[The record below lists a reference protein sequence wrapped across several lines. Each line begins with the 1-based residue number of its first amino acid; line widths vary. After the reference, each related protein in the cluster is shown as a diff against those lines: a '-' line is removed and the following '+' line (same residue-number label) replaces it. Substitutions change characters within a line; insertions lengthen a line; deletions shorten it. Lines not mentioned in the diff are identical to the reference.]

1 VAAHYFCI
9 ARSALFASFT
19 AGRRIGCR
27 RAIRGL
33 EMKLSL
39 TDQLIVVGY
48 LAAIMGIGLAM
59 KRRAAKGMGS
69 YFLGG
74 RRLPWWALAMSGS
87 SSYFDITGTMW
98 IVSTFIVLGLKGMW
112 VHWLWGF
119 PITAFYLAF
128 MGKWIRRSG
137 VLTGAEWMYTR
148 FGRSRAGDTARLSYT
163 LFAILTI
170 TALLGYGAIGM
181 GKFGAIF
188 LPFSPFVCAVLILGV
203 TGLYVV
209 AGGFHGIVRVE
220 IVQTVI
226 LSAGAIA
233 FAVIGYKHFD
243 WAVFGS
249 KVSGNWMSI
258 WPETRPAELQGVVA
272 GGTDYSFFGALVA
285 VWVAKGL
292 LLCFSGPEQLYDFQ
306 RFLAA
311 RDARDASKLGA
322 LWGAIHTVRW
332 PFAMAIAVMA
342 IMGIGNPEL
351 DAALKHDPETAL
363 PVIIGAMLPVG
374 LVGFMLAALLSGFLA
389 TFSSTVNGGAAY
401 LVKDVYQRYIN
412 PEATPKTLIR
422 ASYLAS
428 SLLILTGI
436 IISYFGTSINTAFL
450 WIFGTLA
457 AGILPPNV
465 LRWYWW
471 RLNGWG
477 YAAGVLGG
485 MVLSL
490 GQAVADT
497 SLFSSPLPLYVGFPI
512 IAIASTIIT
521 ITVALITKPTDLTT
535 LENFYENV
543 QPAGAWSS
551 IRARVLARNP
561 RFKRETPLRLEALN
575 TLLALVGICAL
586 YVGTLYL
593 ILHRHTAASACFS
606 TTVVM
611 CIALYFTWYKRL
623 PAPAP
628 AGSEEDIMSDAG
640 APTLAR
646 TQHG

>member
-1 VAAHYFCI
+1 
-9 ARSALFASFT
+9 
-19 AGRRIGCR
+19 
-27 RAIRGL
+27 
-33 EMKLSL
+33 MKLSL
-39 TDQLIVVGY
+39 TDQLIVVAY

-148 FGRSRAGDTARLSYT
+148 FGQSGAGDTARLSYT

-220 IVQTVI
+220 IVQTII

-243 WAVFGS
+243 AAVFAS
-249 KVSGNWMSI
+249 KVSGNWMHI
-258 WPETRPAELQGVVA
+258 WPQTRPAELQGVVA

-342 IMGIGNPEL
+342 IMGLGNPEL
-351 DAALKHDPETAL
+351 DLALKRDPETAL
-363 PVIIGAMLPVG
+363 PVIISAMLPVG

-401 LVKDVYQRYIN
+401 LVKDVYQRYVN
-412 PEATPKTLIR
+412 PEAAPKTLIR

-428 SLLILTGI
+428 SLLIITGI
-436 IISYFGTSINTAFL
+436 VISYFGTSINTAFL

-485 MVLSL
+485 MALSL

-497 SLFSSPLPLYVGFPI
+497 SLFSAPLPLYVGFPI

-521 ITVALITKPTDLTT
+521 ITVALVTSPTDLTT
-535 LENFYENV
+535 LEKFYENV
-543 QPAGAWSS
+543 QPAGAWSP
-551 IRARVLARNP
+551 IRERVLARNP
-561 RFKRETPLRLEALN
+561 RFKRETPFRLEALN
-575 TLLALVGICAL
+575 TLLALIGICAL

-593 ILHRHTAASACFS
+593 ILNRHTAAFACFAA
-606 TTVVM
+606 TAVM
-611 CIALYFTWYKRL
+611 CIALYFTWYKHL
-623 PAPAP
+623 PAPASVVSEGD
-628 AGSEEDIMSDAG
+628 AISEENVS
-640 APTLAR
+640 TLPASS
-646 TQHG
+646 TAD

>member
-1 VAAHYFCI
+1 
-9 ARSALFASFT
+9 
-19 AGRRIGCR
+19 
-27 RAIRGL
+27 
-33 EMKLSL
+33 MKLSL
-39 TDQLIVVGY
+39 TDQLIVVAY
-48 LAAIMGIGLAM
+48 LACIMGIGFAM
-59 KRRAAKGMGS
+59 KRRAAKGMTS

-119 PITAFYLAF
+119 PITAFYMAF

-137 VLTGAEWMYTR
+137 VMTGAEWMYTR
-148 FGRSRAGDTARLSYT
+148 FGRTKAGDTARLSYT

-188 LPFSPFVCAVLILGV
+188 LPFSPFVCAVLILGI

-220 IVQTVI
+220 IVQTIV

-233 FAVIGYKHFD
+233 FAVIGYRHFNG
-243 WAVFGS
+243 ALFAS
-249 KVSGNWMSI
+249 RVSGSWFNI
-258 WPETRPAELQGVVA
+258 LPQVRPPELQGVVT

-311 RDARDASKLGA
+311 KDSRDASKLGA

-332 PFAMAIAVMA
+332 PFAMSIAVMA
-342 IMGIGNPEL
+342 IIGLGNPQL
-351 DAALKHDPETAL
+351 DAALNKDPETAL

-412 PEATPKTLIR
+412 PDASPKTLIR
-422 ASYLAS
+422 ASYVAS
-428 SLLILTGI
+428 SLLIITGI
-436 IISYFGTSINTAFL
+436 IISYFGTSINAAFL

-477 YAAGVLGG
+477 YAAGVFGG
-485 MVLSL
+485 MALSL
-490 GQAVADT
+490 GQVVGDA
-497 SLFSSPLPLYVGFPI
+497 SFFSAPLPLYIGFPV
-512 IAIASTIIT
+512 IALCSTIIT
-521 ITVALITKPTDLTT
+521 IVVTLLTT
-535 LENFYENV
+535 PTESATLEHFYQNV
-543 QPAGAWSS
+543 QPAGAWGPVRSS
-551 IRARVLARNP
+551 ILAKNP
-561 RFKRETPLRLEALN
+561 SFRLETPFSLEALN
-575 TLLALVGICAL
+575 TLLALIAICAL

-593 ILHRHTAASACFS
+593 ILHRHSVAAGCFV
-606 TTVVM
+606 TTVVL
-611 CIALYFTWYKRL
+611 CVALYFTWYKNLPPPQRL
-623 PAPAP
+623 EE
-628 AGSEEDIMSDAG
+628 SEE
-640 APTLAR
+640 
-646 TQHG
+646 